1 MVRKMAQWV
10 RALKDLASNPQRAL
24 KEPGIDICAC
34 DPSIENEGQEA
45 ETGESQKLSG
55 QPG

>member
-34 DPSIENEGQEA
+34 DPSIENGGREA